1 MRDHRRHRFRRNTRR
16 TDDESVAPDA
26 TVLTDVPRG
35 RVALVTGYRGGEG
48 LRRKAMELGLV
59 PGAGVEVLLRS
70 GALVVR
76 VGDTRMMIGRG
87 VARHVQVVIRE

>member
-1 MRDHRRHRFRRNTRR
+1 MRGHRRHRFRRNTRR
-16 TDDESVAPDA
+16 TDHESVAPDP
-26 TVLTDVPRG
+26 TVLTDIPRG

-59 PGAGVEVLLRS
+59 PGAEVEVLLRS

-76 VGDTRMMIGRG
+76 VGDTRMMIGHG